1 MATPLL
7 YVDPRAQALYGN
19 APAKKYTDKEIKD
32 FITAP
37 GMTPDK
43 IYNKALETGVT
54 ADEVSNA
61 MDGVAGYSP
70 DKIKNWLTNERQ
82 VSFETKDPLPTQGQ
96 TVVNPEKVVADK
108 IDVRSVDTVQ
118 GQLDSILKDTNS
130 PLLRQAQTY
139 GTQFA
144 NRRGLANSSIAASAG
159 ENALLNMSMPIAQ
172 QDASTNYNSNTS
184 NVTNKLNA
192 DSLNSNLQ
200 ANLIG
205 SREDIAARKLMNSEN
220 LATNKYIADKDV
232 AARLSMNDANLT
244 TNKYIADNDNAV
256 RKQMNLDSIEA
267 NKFIATMDTD
277 TKLKMANIEA
287 MANDSGIMGQT
298 SNNMM
303 ELVYKIGA
311 DPNITPENKTSM
323 INQVIAQ
330 GNKALSL
337 LPSFEGVK
345 DLITFGSS
353 GGSGGETNSNGAVT
367 TGSGTQIVTGS
378 GNGAAQQIL
387 SPKGNPVNIL
397 NHALDP
403 ATQGAVTA
411 YERKTKTKV
420 DMSKVVPQQLIED
433 LRYGPVTMN
442 VGQFYTG
449 SDGQSHLRN
458 FNAYDYQQLYKDY
471 GVKNQG
477 ELIDKMFQPVY
488 IPNAKFPDQIQ
499 FYMYK

>member
-82 VSFETKDPLPTQGQ
+82 VSFETKDNPILQQPTLI
-96 TVVNPEKVVADK
+96 NPEKVVADK
-108 IDVRSVDTVQ
+108 INVRPVDTVQ
-118 GQLDSILKDTNS
+118 GQLDTILKDTNS

-220 LATNKYIADKDV
+220 LATN
-232 AARLSMNDANLT
+232 R
-244 TNKYIADNDNAV
+244 YIADNDNAV

-323 INQVIAQ
+323 INQVISQ
-330 GNKALSL
+330 GNQALSL

-345 DLITFGSS
+345 DLITFGG
-353 GGSGGETNSNGAVT
+353 GGSGDANSKGAVT
-367 TGSGTQIVTGS
+367 TGSGTQIVAGS
-378 GNGAAQQIL
+378 GNSAAQQIL
-387 SPKGNPVNIL
+387 TPKGNPVNVL
-397 NHALDP
+397 NHSLDP

-433 LRYGPVTMN
+433 LRYGPLTMN